1 MQTPVNLQNPFEY
14 SLLLT
19 LALAAAVILPIAIF
33 LFFILRGFKFPTYVR
48 KQKPKVV
55 KPYKTDLPSLK
66 RKYIQKINE
75 LQELCKKENLEDRE
89 AYLRLSSLVRTF
101 AHHATGVHVQNF
113 SLFEIKALNIPS
125 LHGLIEEFYKPEFAY
140 EAESH
145 IEKAFED
152 ARTVVLTWN

>member
-33 LFFILRGFKFPTYVR
+33 LFFKLRGFKFPTYVR

-75 LQELCKKENLEDRE
+75 LQELCKKENL
-89 AYLRLSSLVRTF
+89 LVGLHNRLSR
-101 AHHATGVHVQNF
+101 
-113 SLFEIKALNIPS
+113 LF
-125 LHGLIEEFYKPEFAY
+125 G
-140 EAESH
+140 
-145 IEKAFED
+145 
-152 ARTVVLTWN
+152 